1 MHLIDQAPVSI
12 LFDGGPHRQ
21 INQMDSIF
29 VKANHAR
36 HRADEVSG
44 RKRTP
49 MEVTR
54 GGSFCSH
61 KLSYPSF
68 CSCLIEAGDNR
79 KAGIDTIAFDCDNC
93 NLSLDV

>member
-1 MHLIDQAPVSI
+1 
-12 LFDGGPHRQ
+12 
-21 INQMDSIF
+21 
-29 VKANHAR
+29 
-36 HRADEVSG
+36 
-44 RKRTP
+44 